1 MSPRDQFRASHA
13 IGVLRRLLD
22 EGNHYL
28 WSHDRDAI
36 ETLIEITETAAEAEA
51 APASTS
57 ANGPSKS
64 GAGAAYREI

>member
-1 MSPRDQFRASHA
+1 VSPRDQFRASHA

-22 EGNHYL
+22 RDLLG
-28 WSHDRDAI
+28 SDSTSDAI
-36 ETLIEITETAAEAEA
+36 VTLIEIIETAAAAEA

>member
-13 IGVLRRLLD
+13 IGVLRHLLD
-22 EGNHYL
+22 DGNHYL
-28 WSHDRDAI
+28 WAVDRDAI

>member
-13 IGVLRRLLD
+13 IGVLRHLLD
-22 EGNHYL
+22 DGNHYL
-28 WSHDRDAI
+28 WAVDRDAI
-36 ETLIEITETAAEAEA
+36 ETLIEITETAAAAEA

-64 GAGAAYREI
+64 GAGAAFREI

>member
-1 MSPRDQFRASHA
+1 MSPRDQFRASNA
-13 IGVLRRLLD
+13 IWLLRRFLD
-22 EGNHYL
+22 NGRPTPVVRR
-28 WSHDRDAI
+28 SI
-36 ETLIEITETAAEAEA
+36 ETLLEIIETAAEAEA